1 MWKSFVCASVAAV
14 MLRAY
19 DPFRTGQTALYHVK
33 YDTDW
38 HGFEVV
44 PFILMGIMGV
54 SRNLLSSR
62 YLLTSSRAYMAGC
75 SSS

>member
-14 MLRAY
+14 VLRAY

-38 HGFEVV
+38 HGFEIVS
-44 PFILMGIMGV
+44 FIFMGIIGV
-54 SRNLLSSR
+54 
-62 YLLTSSRAYMAGC
+62 G
-75 SSS
+75 